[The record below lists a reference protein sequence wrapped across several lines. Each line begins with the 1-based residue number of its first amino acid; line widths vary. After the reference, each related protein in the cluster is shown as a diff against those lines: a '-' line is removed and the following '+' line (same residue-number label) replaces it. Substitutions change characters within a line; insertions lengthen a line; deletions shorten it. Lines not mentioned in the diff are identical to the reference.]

1 MAREVL
7 ITLKRDGLPPKN
19 QWRDFM
25 EQYALSSW
33 DAASDALAWAT
44 LAIIAQSDWD
54 EWLGH
59 ADSAPVETTA
69 QDLGNDWIEGLVI
82 LDAKT
87 GDTLHDVT
95 GVELADG
102 SQYVGLQDTDVA
114 ALRELGLE
122 LIFIHNHPNGT
133 EASYDDLKSA
143 FDAGAK
149 LLIVITSKGQEYVYI
164 RGRYGMVEI
173 RDEKAS
179 YEVGLEN
186 PEETEELRARSQAQA
201 WKYLDDSPE
210 LIFRQNQQGLGI
222 KISGALSFYVH
233 DQHGRHLIH
242 DTFDDSVTHQALGK
256 SRYNPYI
263 VSIKLHSGEIIRVDL
278 QSLGD
283 DVSISGLN
291 LADLPTI
298 NVDYYPSPT
307 AEDVVRSFQEHSPIG
322 DGTRFGM
329 VGIFPIAQDPAE
341 TEIIQFAIRN
351 ERYNTPDNR
360 HPGIDFFAP
369 AGTEVISGT
378 SGEVVGIYVP
388 SRTDFDYD
396 AYGTKVEDLTDG
408 GIMIDS
414 RQLYSDNPT
423 GYSEIRRDIVSG
435 ILGEKAEGAH
445 IIVRTGNTY
454 FVYAHLDPRSIQ
466 VGMEVKAGQVIGQIA
481 SDHLHLE
488 TRIHGDHTVYID
500 SETGDY
506 VYNPNP
512 EPGEEKLLPKPLVA
526 VNPIHYFN
534 KEMRSAINY
543 GLDLRNR
550 QKEHLEQGNF
560 NTDAVSQK
568 THIIDLGSNDLYV
581 YTRGDLQGVDQLEF
595 SLGLSWLDQTKVVLV
610 E

>member
-1 MAREVL
+1 MRDL
-7 ITLKRDGLPPKN
+7 I
-19 QWRDFM
+19 
-25 EQYALSSW
+25 
-33 DAASDALAWAT
+33 LANCA
-44 LAIIAQSDWD
+44 
-54 EWLGH
+54 
-59 ADSAPVETTA
+59 ADSAPVETVA
-69 QDLGNDWIEGLVI
+69 QEQANDWIEGLVI
-82 LDAKT
+82 IDAGSGNVVLNKT
-87 GDTLHDVT
+87 GVQ
-95 GVELADG
+95 GPG
-102 SQYVGLQDTDVA
+102 GQQYVGLQDYEVE
-114 ALRELGLE
+114 ALQGLE
-122 LIFIHNHPNGT
+122 VIFVHNNT
-133 EASYDDLKSA
+133 EEVGASDDDLRSA
-143 FDAGAK
+143 FVAGAA
-149 LLIVITSKGQEYVYI
+149 LLIVITRDGRDQVYI
-164 RGRYGMVEI
+164 RGRGRMVLV
-173 RDEKAS
+173 RDEQAS
-179 YEVGLEN
+179 YAMVPPTMDEALW
-186 PEETEELRARSQAQA
+186 LHARSKAQA
-201 WKYLDDSPE
+201 RAFEDDSPE

-360 HPGIDFFAP
+360 HPGIDFIAP

-408 GIMIDS
+408 GIMIDP

-445 IIVRTGNTY
+445 IIIRTGNTY

-481 SDHLHLE
+481 GDHLHLE

-500 SETGDY
+500 SETGYY

-560 NTDAVSQK
+560 NTDAVSQN

-581 YTRGDLQGVDQLEF
+581 YTRGTRDLQGVDQLEF